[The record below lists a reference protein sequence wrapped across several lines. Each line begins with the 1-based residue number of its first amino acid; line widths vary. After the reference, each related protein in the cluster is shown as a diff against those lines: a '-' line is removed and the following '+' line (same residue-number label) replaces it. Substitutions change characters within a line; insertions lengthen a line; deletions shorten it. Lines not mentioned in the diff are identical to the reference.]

1 MVIAA
6 SEIVRFR
13 SVELPPRAA
22 DDFAHSSEIKERA
35 TTACPSMLAEC
46 AAAFETWS
54 ETSPH
59 ERADGLLSLAD
70 EIEKFRDAFCKT
82 MADEIGAT
90 VAWANH
96 NVSLAAKTLRETAT
110 YAETIAQGPDP
121 VPNDE
126 VRSYVVKEPLGVCL
140 AITPWNAPLILG
152 VRAVAMALLCGNT
165 VLLKGNELSPKC
177 YQLFGKAIERS
188 DLPDKVVNLFLCATE
203 ASETIVET
211 LIASPVVRHVSFTG
225 STRVGR
231 RVAEISA
238 RYLKRPLLELGGQ
251 ASMIVL
257 EDADLELA
265 AKAAVEGGFLNQ
277 GQICMSTERLIV
289 DAPIAEEFISIIEK
303 LRAGLTIGDSRQPDI
318 DLGPLI
324 NEESAQRLSGLLSDA
339 VSKGARIVGGAG
351 VDNSF
356 FEPTLIDHVEP
367 EMRLFQEE
375 VFGPI
380 LSVTRVNGADEA
392 ITIAN
397 DSRYGLAASVFSANP
412 VEARRIASQLETG
425 ICHINRS
432 TVDDDPHAPFGGMK
446 DSGFGRFGGRWA
458 IDEFTNQRWFTE
470 RI

>member
-1 MVIAA
+1 
-6 SEIVRFR
+6 
-13 SVELPPRAA
+13 
-22 DDFAHSSEIKERA
+22 
-35 TTACPSMLAEC
+35 
-46 AAAFETWS
+46 
-54 ETSPH
+54 
-59 ERADGLLSLAD
+59 
-70 EIEKFRDAFCKT
+70 
-82 MADEIGAT
+82 
-90 VAWANH
+90 
-96 NVSLAAKTLRETAT
+96 
-110 YAETIAQGPDP
+110 
-121 VPNDE
+121 
-126 VRSYVVKEPLGVCL
+126 
-140 AITPWNAPLILG
+140 
-152 VRAVAMALLCGNT
+152 
-165 VLLKGNELSPKC
+165 
-177 YQLFGKAIERS
+177 
-188 DLPDKVVNLFLCATE
+188 
-203 ASETIVET
+203 
-211 LIASPVVRHVSFTG
+211 
-225 STRVGR
+225 
-231 RVAEISA
+231 
-238 RYLKRPLLELGGQ
+238 
-251 ASMIVL
+251 MIVL

-446 DSGFGRFGGRWA
+446 DSGYGRFGGRWA